1 MARYI
6 DLDEAIRVAIQA
18 CVAVVG
24 HGITQIDA
32 VNIAT
37 ALEEALTADVVP
49 RAELAREIFREIRG
63 IFNKYY
69 YDCYQNEDGDECDAV
84 TSYLS
89 YVAVD
94 FDSIEQKYTEDDPPK
109 ANL

>member
-6 DLDEAIRVAIQA
+6 DLDEAIRYAIQA

-37 ALEEALTADVVP
+37 ALEEAPAADVEP
-49 RAELAREIFREIRG
+49 RAEVAREIFEEIRKIG
-63 IFNKYY
+63 LVTRVIRSGNII
-69 YDCYQNEDGDECDAV
+69 YDV
-84 TSYLS
+84 TAEYTAL
-89 YVAVD
+89 
-94 FDSIEQKYTEDDPPK
+94 QKKYTEPEPPK
-109 ANL
+109 GD